1 MRTKA
6 LVGTIVFSC
15 MLVSACTEEYNL
27 QLHPETKLVI
37 NAEITNGR
45 PPYYTQLGL
54 SGALETQMN
63 HNVDDAL
70 IIISDDEGVVDTL
83 VPAKDS
89 TIWYITKY
97 KNRYGEDS
105 IRGYVIYDN
114 IGVIDSVYEF
124 EPLLYEKGYFQT
136 TKLKGKAGHTYFLK
150 VEWQGH
156 TYTSECTMPEAIKID
171 TITHR
176 KGDKFIDGTDGD
188 IPYVWFRDNPN
199 EDNYYIFKK
208 GIDQRPL
215 PYSNGQ
221 GTWCVSIFSDE
232 YLAPDAKGM
241 DICGGEATESW
252 RRDDFFFYIYPSQK
266 LMMYSVT
273 KEVYNYYSSL
283 INQIRYDGGVYTPA
297 PASAPTNIKGGA
309 LGVFNAASFDYKYCL
324 MSEEEYNEKYNMW

>member
-1 MRTKA
+1 
-6 LVGTIVFSC
+6 
-15 MLVSACTEEYNL
+15 MLLIACTEEYDLN
-27 QLHPETKLVI
+27 LHPETKLVI
-37 NAEITNGR
+37 NAEITNGK
-45 PPYYTQLGL
+45 PPYYTQLGI
-54 SGALETQMN
+54 SGALKTQMN

-89 TIWYITKY
+89 TVWYITKY
-97 KNRYGEDS
+97 KNQFGEDS
-105 IRGYVIYDN
+105 IRWYVIYDN
-114 IGVIDSVYEF
+114 IGIIDSMLVYE
-124 EPLLYEKGYFQT
+124 PQLYCKGYFQT

-156 TYTSECTMPEAIKID
+156 TYTSQCTMPETIKID

-188 IPYVWFRDNPN
+188 IPYVWFHDNPC
-199 EDNYYIFKK
+199 EDNYYVFKK

-215 PYSNGQ
+215 PFSNGQ
-221 GTWCVSIFSDE
+221 GTWSVSIFSDE
-232 YLAPDAKGM
+232 YLTPDAKGM

-252 RRDDFFFYIYPSQK
+252 RRDDFEFYKIPSQK

-324 MSEEEYNEKYNMW
+324 MSEEDYNKKFQW